1 MTNNARDNLSRI
13 IDNLYIDVIL
23 KHIYRFF
30 EDVFLLNNIKTISL
44 IIIPIISLFFSGLL
58 KQK

>member
-44 IIIPIISLFFSGLL
+44 IIIPIISLFFAGLL